1 MSKDK
6 DNSSF
11 DSSYI
16 EGRNSVNEAL
26 NADREINKIWIL
38 KPADGR
44 RLEPDLAKIL
54 NAANEKKIVVVRL
67 SRQALDKMST
77 TGNHQ
82 GVIAQVASH
91 EYVDIEDIVAKAE
104 EEGRT
109 PLLIALD
116 EIKDSFNFASL
127 LRISDAAGV
136 DGIII
141 PKHRSVALNSVVSKL
156 SAGAIE
162 YIPVARVTNLAQTL
176 RKLKEEHGF
185 WVCGTD
191 MEGSVS
197 YDKADYSGLLVIIVG
212 SEGEGMRKG
221 IRNECDFMVHI
232 PMYGHVNSLN
242 AAVATG
248 IIVYEAVKYRNSKNE
263 S

>member
-1 MSKDK
+1 MGKDK
-6 DNSSF
+6 DNSRI

-26 NADREINKIWIL
+26 KADREINKIWLL

-54 NAANEKKIVVVRL
+54 NAANEKKIVVVRVA
-67 SRQALDKMST
+67 RQALDKMST

-91 EYVDIEDIVAKAE
+91 EYVDIRDIVSKVE
-104 EEGRT
+104 EEGRA
-109 PLLIALD
+109 PLLLALD
-116 EIKDSFNFASL
+116 EIKDPFNFASL
-127 LRISDAAGV
+127 LRISDSAGV

-141 PKHRSVALNSVVSKL
+141 PKHRSIALDSVVSKL
-156 SAGAIE
+156 SAGAVE
-162 YIPVARVTNLAQTL
+162 YVPVARVTNLAQTL
-176 RKLKEEHGF
+176 RELKEDHGF

-191 MEGSVS
+191 MEGSVP
-197 YDKADYSGLLVIIVG
+197 YDEADYSGPLAIVVG
-212 SEGEGMRKG
+212 SEGDGMRKG
-221 IRNECDFMVHI
+221 IRSECDFMVHI

-248 IIVYEAVKYRNSKNE
+248 IIVYEAVKCRNKRGG
-263 S
+263 

>member
-6 DNSSF
+6 DNNSF

-44 RLEPDLAKIL
+44 RLEPDLVKIL

-197 YDKADYSGLLVIIVG
+197 YDKADYSGPLVIIVG

>member
-1 MSKDK
+1 MSRDRD
-6 DNSSF
+6 DNI
-11 DSSYI
+11 DNSYI
-16 EGRNSVNEAL
+16 EGRNSVSEAL
-26 NADREINKIWIL
+26 RAEREINKIWIL

-54 NAANEKKIVVVRL
+54 NAANERKIVVVRVA
-67 SRQALDKMST
+67 RTALDKMST

-91 EYVDIEDIVAKAE
+91 EYADIDDILAKAA
-104 EEGRT
+104 EEGRA
-109 PLLIALD
+109 PLLLALD
-116 EIKDSFNFASL
+116 EIKDSYNFASL
-127 LRISDAAGV
+127 LRISDSAGV

-156 SAGAIE
+156 SAGAVE

-176 RKLKEEHGF
+176 RSLKEEHGF

-191 MEGSVS
+191 MEGSVP
-197 YDKADYSGLLVIIVG
+197 YDQADYSGPLVIIVG
-212 SEGEGMRKG
+212 SEGDGMRKG
-221 IRNECDFMVHI
+221 IRSECDFMVHI

-248 IIVYEAVKYRNSKNE
+248 IIVYEAVRCRRNKGKE
-263 S
+263 